1 VNWCV
6 IGIVWISSFK
16 DSAVILDEDKFL
28 GILYGAY
35 NKQFDLESGPC
46 STTSTRSSSVCVWTD
61 LVNITCWTF
70 QRTRWLRCCYLS
82 RRFFC
87 CFCCGCSSCSCCCSS
102 GWWCRWCYGQ
112 RWRSA
117 WISIVRTFTRLIVRS
132 NPLKRF
138 IFQFI
143 WWNDRFMIKIIDK
156 LQCNIRGK
164 RRVNCDRQK
173 NEN

>member
-1 VNWCV
+1 M
-6 IGIVWISSFK
+6 
-16 DSAVILDEDKFL
+16 
-28 GILYGAY
+28 
-35 NKQFDLESGPC
+35 ESGPC
-46 STTSTRSSSVCVWTD
+46 SNTSTRSSSVCIWTD
-61 LVNITCWTF
+61 LINITCWTF
-70 QRTRWLRCCYLS
+70 QWTRWLRCCCYLS

-117 WISIVRTFTRLIVRS
+117 FIVITFTRLIVRS
-132 NPLKRF
+132 NPLKGF

-143 WWNDRFMIKIIDK
+143 WWKDRFMIKIIDK